1 MKSSTL
7 LALAAGM
14 AFAVPQ
20 AEARITKIEITTR
33 DLAFGGY
40 SWPGVGQYERI
51 TGIAKA
57 EVDPTD
63 RRNALIVD
71 IGLAPTNTRGN
82 VEYSFNF
89 YILKPIELPKGA
101 HRVMYEPPNRG

>member
-51 TGIAKA
+51 VGVAYA
-57 EVDPTD
+57 EVNPSEPK
-63 RRNALIVD
+63 NAVIVD
-71 IGLAPTNTRGN
+71 IGLAPRNSSGN
-82 VEYSFNF
+82 VAYSFDF
-89 YILKPIELPKGA
+89 YI
-101 HRVMYEPPNRG
+101 